1 MKSSSNPT
9 YSRSA
14 IARLSAANVRDG
26 TTLSL
31 PGVARKSLVLLLL
44 VIASAAYT
52 WRTAAVQGPDAIFG
66 AAAIGL
72 IGGFIVAIITMFS
85 PTWAP
90 VTAPIYAVLEGLA
103 IGAIS
108 YMTNARYHGVPLQA
122 ALATLAVTAVCF
134 GLFATNRIE
143 VSETFAEKVAIGMLG
158 LLAVYLLEMLLRVA
172 GVPLGTMLDMGWIGF
187 GINALAIGLAISC
200 LFIDFAEI
208 ESARKEKLSA
218 KTEWYFAFS
227 IVVTLIWLYIEILRM
242 LRRFRR

>member
-1 MKSSSNPT
+1 VKSSSNPT
-9 YSRSA
+9 FSRSA

-26 TTLSL
+26 TVLSL

-52 WRTAAVQGPDAIFG
+52 WRTAAVQGPDAILG

-72 IGGFIVAIITMFS
+72 IGGLIVAIITRFS

-122 ALATLAVTAVCF
+122 ALATLAVAAVCF
-134 GLFATNRIE
+134 GLFAADRIE

-158 LLAVYLLEMLLRVA
+158 LLAVYLLEMVLRVA

-200 LFIDFAEI
+200 LFIDFAQI